1 MIFSNYPSVIK
12 PNYIAERNGFFL
24 LIWDFLPHWMVIDK
38 EANQLI
44 SLADGTRS
52 LKQIVQKINMEDNN
66 QKEQLI
72 QAKTVLKSLKT
83 LGLLKSKEEI
93 TPDTREGKDLLENI
107 TINITNVCNLRCK
120 HCYIRNIEKKDNF
133 PLESFKNFVNEASN
147 ESQLSKELNLAI
159 LGGEPLLEKEK
170 TLEIAKFGK
179 MKGYDTIV
187 STNGLLIDS
196 KFAKQAEKY
205 QLTVQVSLEGS
216 TRDVNDSIRGDGTFN
231 KAKTGIGILVQ
242 NQVYTIISM
251 VVQESNFHDIENLY
265 HFGVNLGVNE
275 VRYIPL
281 KIMGAAKVNLNPVKK
296 IDILHSLYTLVKKY
310 KNAKRY
316 LKRDFYSIMKMTCAH
331 SYITSHC
338 GTGLKTVLIDA
349 NGDVYPC
356 PNHRLP
362 EFNCGNISNGSFKE
376 IWLESPIL
384 LKLRKT
390 YNIETINSE
399 CSNCVVRYWCLG
411 GCRGETYENTNNLTS
426 KAIDCKDMFESI
438 IETFWILSQEKL
450 HKYPKKREY
459 F

>member
-1 MIFSNYPSVIK
+1 MK
-12 PNYIAERNGFFL
+12 PNYIEERNGLFL
-24 LIWDFLPHWMVIDK
+24 LIWGFLPHWMVIDK
-38 EANQLI
+38 EFYQLI

-52 LKQIVQKINMEDNN
+52 LKQILQKINMENKN
-66 QKEQLI
+66 QNEQLS
-72 QAKTVLKSLKT
+72 QAKTVLKSLNI
-83 LGLLKSKEEI
+83 LGLLNSKEAI
-93 TPDTREGKDLLENI
+93 MPDTRLRKDLLENI
-107 TINITNVCNLRCK
+107 TINITNICNLRCK
-120 HCYIRNIEKKDNF
+120 HCYIGNIEKKGNF
-133 PLESFKNFVNEASN
+133 PLESFKKFINEASY
-147 ESQLSKELNLAI
+147 EKQLSTELNLAI

-170 TLEIAKFGK
+170 TLKVAKFGK
-179 MKGYDTIV
+179 LKGYDTIV
-187 STNGLLIDS
+187 STNGLLLDS
-196 KFAKQAEKY
+196 KFAKQAK
-205 QLTVQVSLEGS
+205 QNHLTVQVSLEGS
-216 TRDVNDSIRGDGTFN
+216 TRDVNDPIRGVGTFN
-231 KAKTGIGILVQ
+231 KAKTGIETLVQ

-251 VVQESNFHDIENLY
+251 VVQECNFHDIENFY

-281 KIMGAAKVNLNPVKK
+281 KRMGYAKENLIPVKK
-296 IDILHSLYTLVKKY
+296 TDILQSLYTLVKKY
-310 KNAKRY
+310 KNAKKY

-338 GTGLKTVLIDA
+338 GTGVKTVLIDA
-349 NGDVYPC
+349 NGDIYPC

-362 EFNCGNISNGSFKE
+362 EFNCGNISSGSFKE

-384 LKLRKT
+384 MKLRKT

-399 CSNCVVRYWCLG
+399 CSNCAVKFWCLG

-450 HKYPKKREY
+450 RKYPEKREY